1 MRNCREI
8 TELVSKGL
16 DKRLGFGERLSIE
29 LHVMM
34 CSRCRDFQRQ
44 TQFIRKAARRFTER
58 LLNPL
63 NKSDGPHY

>member
-16 DKRLGFGERLSIE
+16 DTPLGIGERLSIK

-34 CSRCRDFQRQ
+34 CSRCRNFLSQ
-44 TQFIRKAARRFTER
+44 TQFIRKAARQYADQMFDSVK
-58 LLNPL
+58 
-63 NKSDGPHY
+63 KSD

>member
-16 DKRLGFGERLSIE
+16 DTPLGIGERLSIK

-34 CSRCRDFQRQ
+34 CSRCRNFQSQ
-44 TQFIRKAARRFTER
+44 TQFIRKAAHRYTEQLQDR
-58 LLNPL
+58 LDK
-63 NKSDGPHY
+63 KS